1 MRATHH
7 FAGVAVL
14 VFSATGGL
22 GAQTGTA
29 AQKDEVGLSAG
40 VTIVSQSGFP
50 SVTSFAVPGSV
61 GPLSPFT
68 PVLYASFF
76 ATSSLMAEPQ
86 LSFSTTSTSGTTV
99 TQLFVALQVAHLFR
113 PNAQGSAYVGVNGAF
128 VTFSPGGGASST
140 SGPGFGGEI
149 GYRVKIKNSLAVRV
163 NGRYRRW
170 FSDFKDVNEIGIGL
184 GLGALF

>member
-1 MRATHH
+1 MHATHY

-14 VFSATGGL
+14 AFSATGGL
-22 GAQTGTA
+22 GAQTAEATH
-29 AQKDEVGLSAG
+29 KDEIGLSAG

-50 SVTSFAVPGSV
+50 TVTSLAVPGSA

-76 ATSSLMAEPQ
+76 ASPSLMAEPQ
-86 LSFSTTSTSGTTV
+86 FSFSSTSSSGTTV
-99 TQLFVALQVAHLFR
+99 TQLLVVLQVAHLFS
-113 PNAQGSAYVGVNGAF
+113 PNAKGSTYVGVNGAYQ
-128 VTFSPGGGASST
+128 TFSPGGGASST
-140 SGPGFGGEI
+140 SGPGLGGEI

-170 FSDFKDVNEIGIGL
+170 FSDFKDVNEIGFGL